1 MFCFVMSGR
10 SAWLMVATENV
21 VINAITLGRRPII
34 SMLWRGKQAR
44 GWVCME
50 RLWKES
56 GDCSRPMVQ
65 SMPVEV
71 AAIAQGDDKWVKSPL
86 YEPVTAL

>member
-1 MFCFVMSGR
+1 
-10 SAWLMVATENV
+10 
-21 VINAITLGRRPII
+21 
-34 SMLWRGKQAR
+34 
-44 GWVCME
+44 
-50 RLWKES
+50 
-56 GDCSRPMVQ
+56 MVQ